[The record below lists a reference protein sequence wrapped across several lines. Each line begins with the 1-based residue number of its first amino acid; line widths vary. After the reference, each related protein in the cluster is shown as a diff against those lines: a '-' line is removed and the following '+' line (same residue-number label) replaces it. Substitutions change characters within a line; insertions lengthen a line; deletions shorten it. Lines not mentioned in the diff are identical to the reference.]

1 MGEEILHFN
10 QIPSLPDDLIPSFDR
25 PVIKDVAGLETTHL
39 NYWLVMNEV
48 VLKSNPRSLKVLPNI
63 GGPEPSDL
71 VRATFELSR
80 EDIKFLRK
88 KVQSQFDR
96 ILKEDRNETKQLHL
110 STFVLT
116 RAYTSASMMKARGGD
131 GSKKVYFSVLRGFE
145 EPITRPS
152 NPKQLFWPDFGWE
165 EPKKVD
171 IASVA

>member
-25 PVIKDVAGLETTHL
+25 PVIKDVAGLETAHL
-39 NYWLVMNEV
+39 NYWLVMNEL

-63 GGPEPSDL
+63 GGPEPSDV
-71 VRATFELSR
+71 VRATFELTR

-110 STFVLT
+110 STF
-116 RAYTSASMMKARGGD
+116 RAHMCL
-131 GSKKVYFSVLRGFE
+131 YFSFHDESKRRGCVSGQQVAGS
-145 EPITRPS
+145 TR
-152 NPKQLFWPDFGWE
+152 FDFYRPDFGWE